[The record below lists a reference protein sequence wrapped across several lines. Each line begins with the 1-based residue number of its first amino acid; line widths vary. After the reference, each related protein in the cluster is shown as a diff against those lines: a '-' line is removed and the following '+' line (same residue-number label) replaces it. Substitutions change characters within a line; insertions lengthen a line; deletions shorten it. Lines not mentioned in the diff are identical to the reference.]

1 MGGQT
6 DRQMVSGA
14 GTRTWLLG
22 SERPQA
28 RVRGRGRHSR
38 GSGSGLP
45 RPTPPSASL
54 GRHFVQPALGRGLP
68 RVGHLSKPLSQLA
81 SEAFWREV
89 ACGFQRKG
97 RHVSLSEPWVCT
109 KDLANCD
116 LQTARP
122 HGVSLQQRLEL
133 AGQGLLRAKM
143 QTGRGRGP
151 EERPLCSHSTPP
163 EVPAA

>member
-1 MGGQT
+1 M

-14 GTRTWLLG
+14 GTRSWLLG

-28 RVRGRGRHSR
+28 RVRGWGRSSQ
-38 GSGSGLP
+38 GGGSGLP
-45 RPTPPSASL
+45 RPHPSATL

-97 RHVSLSEPWVCT
+97 RHISLSEPWVCA
-109 KDLANCD
+109 KDLANRD
-116 LQTARP
+116 LQRARP
-122 HGVSLQQRLEL
+122 RGMSLQQRLEL
-133 AGQGLLRAKM
+133 AGQGLLRAKV